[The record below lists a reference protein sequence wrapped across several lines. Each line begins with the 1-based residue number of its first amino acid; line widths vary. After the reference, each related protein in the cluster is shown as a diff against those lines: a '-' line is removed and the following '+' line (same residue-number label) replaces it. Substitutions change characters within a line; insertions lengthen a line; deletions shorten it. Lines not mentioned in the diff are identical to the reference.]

1 MSEQELVKLINDKL
15 DDDSSVYSQTD
26 RERKV
31 QLKGNQVFA
40 QNVGVPVYEYLDTV
54 YFERIKKYIDDT
66 YEQRIKTL
74 EDKVNTLEAKVR

>member
-15 DDDSSVYSQTD
+15 DDDSNVYSQTD

-31 QLKGNQVFA
+31 QLKGNQVLA
-40 QNVGVPVYEYLDTV
+40 QNIGVPVYEYLDTI
-54 YFERIKKYIDDT
+54 YFDRIKKYIDDT

-74 EDKVNTLEAKVR
+74 EDKVSALETRVR

>member
-15 DDDSSVYSQTD
+15 DDDSDTFSQTE

-31 QLKGNQVFA
+31 QLKGNQVLA
-40 QNVGVPVYEYLDTV
+40 QNIGVPVYEYLDTV
-54 YFERIKKYIDDT
+54 YFERIKKYINDT

-74 EDKVNTLEAKVR
+74 EDKVNALEQKVK